1 MSDTQK
7 NRSRESDR
15 SPGTGTL
22 VVVGLGPGGREHRT
36 YAVVA
41 AIQNADVVVGYTAYL
56 KDIADLTAGI
66 EIYSTGMRQETERV
80 AQAIAWA
87 QEGKHVVLV
96 SSGDAGIYGM
106 AGLAYEMA
114 GENPK
119 FEITVL
125 PGVTA
130 ASAAAAA
137 LGAPLMLDFAVM
149 SLSDLLVPWT
159 QICKRLE
166 GLAAAGLVTVLYNPK
181 SRKRVTQL
189 SEALAIFS
197 RHRGPETLVGI
208 VTYAGCPGQTVTL
221 CTLATAASQE
231 VDMHSV
237 VVVANEHAR
246 LINGKLIVPRGYSVR
261 E

>member
-1 MSDTQK
+1 M
-7 NRSRESDR
+7 
-15 SPGTGTL
+15 
-22 VVVGLGPGGREHRT
+22 VGLGPGGREHRT

-56 KDIADLTAGI
+56 KDIADLTEGVEVYA
-66 EIYSTGMRQETERV
+66 TGMRQETERV

-87 QEGKHVVLV
+87 EAGRRVVLV

-114 GENPK
+114 GENPS
-119 FEITVL
+119 FAISVL

-159 QICKRLE
+159 QICQRLD

-181 SRKRVTQL
+181 SRKRITQL
-189 SEALAIFS
+189 GEAMAIFA
-197 RHRGPETLVGI
+197 RHRAPETPVGI
-208 VTYAGCPGQTVTL
+208 VTYAGCPEQKVQL
-221 CTLATAASQE
+221 CTLATAAAQD
-231 VDMHSV
+231 VDMHAV
-237 VVVANEHAR
+237 VVVGNEFAR
-246 LINGKLIVPRGYSVR
+246 IINGKLVVPRGYKVR
-261 E
+261 SSEDV